1 MNKKVS
7 IAIKIVITVLLLGC
21 LLKFQYDYFQLV
33 RFLGMV
39 GFAVLAFDQYKKNQA
54 YFVLWLASALLINPF
69 IKIALGRSTWNV
81 IDVIL
86 AVILIISIFTPVK
99 NIFVKKINIHIYKKK
114 QKTKPNK
121 STFYTRNKVFFI
133 SSIILFLGT
142 LVIVYFYTMN
152 TELYFE
158 DLDENI
164 QNVIYDFLCSNNFS
178 TFLIGAPFI
187 LPIGY
192 FIQALFKN
200 SDNQ

>member
-1 MNKKVS
+1 
-7 IAIKIVITVLLLGC
+7 
-21 LLKFQYDYFQLV
+21 
-33 RFLGMV
+33 MV
-39 GFAVLAFDQYKKNQA
+39 GFAVLAFDQYKKNKA
-54 YFVLWLASALLINPF
+54 YFVLWLASAILINPF

-81 IDVIL
+81 IDVIW
-86 AVILIISIFTPVK
+86 AVILIISIFIPVK
-99 NIFVKKINIHIYKKK
+99 NIFVNKINIHKKK
-114 QKTKPNK
+114 QKSKPKK

-200 SDNQ
+200 SSNQ